1 MQDEGKCIFR
11 QIRRNDRVLTKI
23 IQLVQHIFLL
33 FRYLCTK
40 IIRNKIK
47 QDNMAIN
54 QLNKYVWL
62 VETIHRAKKRGGI
75 TLKEIQSRWL
85 DSDLSEGTELSRRT
99 FINNIHS
106 IEELFEINIECGS
119 GYRYN
124 IEYGDCF
131 EEGSTRSW
139 MLNAFSLHAM
149 VGNSRKLKERVLLE
163 DMPSGRNFLEDIIKA
178 MRDNHVIF
186 ISYYS
191 YNSEKYYEFD
201 IHPYFVKAFKKRWYV
216 VAYSP
221 GTNDIRC
228 YALDRMENV
237 IISDKVFKMPKDL
250 EPAEYFKDCFGI
262 INNEDSEVQKVVLK
276 VDAFQSNYIRNLP
289 LHESQKEMKRTD
301 EYSIFEYHLKPEFDF
316 EQEIFSNMDTMEV
329 LEPQWLREE
338 VSERLRNLAKKYKIC
353 PSS

>member
-1 MQDEGKCIFR
+1 
-11 QIRRNDRVLTKI
+11 
-23 IQLVQHIFLL
+23 
-33 FRYLCTK
+33 
-40 IIRNKIK
+40 
-47 QDNMAIN
+47 MAIN

-62 VETIHRAKKRGGI
+62 VETIHRAKKKGGI
-75 TLKEIQSRWL
+75 TLKEIQCRWS

-106 IEELFEINIECGS
+106 IEELFEISIECGS

-221 GTNDIRC
+221 GTDDIRC

-250 EPAEYFKDCFGI
+250 KPAEYFKDCFGI

-289 LHESQKEMKRTD
+289 LHKSQKEMKRTD

-338 VSERLRNLAKKYKIC
+338 ITQRLKNLTGKYQI
-353 PSS
+353 

>member
-1 MQDEGKCIFR
+1 M
-11 QIRRNDRVLTKI
+11 
-23 IQLVQHIFLL
+23 
-33 FRYLCTK
+33 
-40 IIRNKIK
+40 
-47 QDNMAIN
+47 
-54 QLNKYVWL
+54 
-62 VETIHRAKKRGGI
+62 ETIHRAKKRGGI
-75 TLKEIQSRWL
+75 TLREIQNRWKE
-85 DSDLSEGTELSRRT
+85 SELSEGTELSRRT

-106 IEELFEINIECGS
+106 IEELFEISISCGS
-119 GYRYN
+119 GYRYY

-139 MLNAFSLHAM
+139 MLNAFSLNAM
-149 VGNSRKLKERVLLE
+149 VSNSRKLKERVLLE
-163 DMPSGRNFLEDIIKA
+163 DIPSGRNFLEDIIKA
-178 MRDNHVIF
+178 MRDNHAIV

-191 YNSEKYYEFD
+191 YNTEKYYEFE

-221 GTNDIRC
+221 GTDDIRC

-250 EPAEYFKDCFGI
+250 EPAGYFKDCFGI

-338 VSERLRNLAKKYKIC
+338 VKERIKILASKYL
-353 PSS
+353 

>member
-1 MQDEGKCIFR
+1 M
-11 QIRRNDRVLTKI
+11 
-23 IQLVQHIFLL
+23 QHIFLL

-40 IIRNKIK
+40 FIRNKIK

-62 VETIHRAKKRGGI
+62 VETIHKAKNRGGI

-131 EEGSTRSW
+131 DEGSTRSW

-163 DMPSGRNFLEDIIKA
+163 DMPSGRNYLEDIIKA

-221 GTNDIRC
+221 GTDDIRC

-250 EPAEYFKDCFGI
+250 EPAEYFKNCFGI

-276 VDAFQSNYIRNLP
+276 VDAYQSNYIRNLP

-329 LEPQWLREE
+329 LEPQRLREE
-338 VSERLRNLAKKYKIC
+338 ITQRLKNLTGKYQI
-353 PSS
+353 

>member
-131 EEGSTRSW
+131 DEGSTRSW

-221 GTNDIRC
+221 GTDDIRC

-329 LEPQWLREE
+329 LEPLWLREE
-338 VSERLRNLAKKYKIC
+338 VKERIKILASKYL
-353 PSS
+353 

>member
-1 MQDEGKCIFR
+1 M
-11 QIRRNDRVLTKI
+11 
-23 IQLVQHIFLL
+23 
-33 FRYLCTK
+33 
-40 IIRNKIK
+40 
-47 QDNMAIN
+47 
-54 QLNKYVWL
+54 
-62 VETIHRAKKRGGI
+62 ETIHRAKKKGGI
-75 TLKEIQSRWL
+75 TLKEIQCRWS

-106 IEELFEINIECGS
+106 IEELFEISIECGS

-191 YNSEKYYEFD
+191 YHSEKYYEFD

-221 GTNDIRC
+221 GTDDIRC

-250 EPAEYFKDCFGI
+250 KPAEYFKDCFGI

-289 LHESQKEMKRTD
+289 LHKSQKEMKRTD

-338 VSERLRNLAKKYKIC
+338 ITQRLKNLTGKYQI
-353 PSS
+353 

>member
-1 MQDEGKCIFR
+1 MGVKSLHTQ
-11 QIRRNDRVLTKI
+11 KI

-62 VETIHRAKKRGGI
+62 VETIHKAKNRGGI

-131 EEGSTRSW
+131 DEGSTRSW

-216 VAYSP
+216 IAYSP
-221 GTNDIRC
+221 GTDDIRC

-250 EPAEYFKDCFGI
+250 EPTEYFKDCFGI
-262 INNEDSEVQKVVLK
+262 INNEESEVQKVVLK

-301 EYSIFEYHLKPEFDF
+301 EYSIFEYHLKTEFDF

-338 VSERLRNLAKKYKIC
+338 IIQRLKNLTGKYQI
-353 PSS
+353 

>member
-1 MQDEGKCIFR
+1 
-11 QIRRNDRVLTKI
+11 
-23 IQLVQHIFLL
+23 
-33 FRYLCTK
+33 
-40 IIRNKIK
+40 
-47 QDNMAIN
+47 MAIN

-62 VETIHRAKKRGGI
+62 VETIHRARKRGGI
-75 TLKEIQSRWL
+75 TLKEIQSRWK

-99 FINNIHS
+99 FINNLHS
-106 IEELFEINIECGS
+106 IEELFEISISCGS
-119 GYRYN
+119 GYRYY

-131 EEGSTRSW
+131 EEGSARSW
-139 MLNAFSLHAM
+139 MLNAFSLNAM

-163 DMPSGRNFLEDIIKA
+163 DMPSGRNYLEDIIKA
-178 MRDNHVIF
+178 MRDNRIIS

-191 YNSEKYYEFD
+191 FNTEEYHEFD

-221 GTNDIRC
+221 GTDDIRC

-237 IISDKVFKMPKDL
+237 TISEETFKLPEDL
-250 EPAEYFKDCFGI
+250 DPAEYFKDCFGI
-262 INNEDSEVQKVVLK
+262 INYEDSEVQKVVLK

-289 LHESQKEMKRTD
+289 LQTSQKETERTD

-329 LEPQWLREE
+329 LEPQWLREDIAE
-338 VSERLRNLAKKYKIC
+338 KLRNLTKKYQI
-353 PSS
+353 

>member
-1 MQDEGKCIFR
+1 
-11 QIRRNDRVLTKI
+11 
-23 IQLVQHIFLL
+23 
-33 FRYLCTK
+33 
-40 IIRNKIK
+40 
-47 QDNMAIN
+47 MAIN

-124 IEYGDCF
+124 IEYGDYF
-131 EEGSTRSW
+131 DEGSTRSW

-201 IHPYFVKAFKKRWYV
+201 IHPYFVKGFKKRWYV

-221 GTNDIRC
+221 GTDDIRC

-262 INNEDSEVQKVVLK
+262 INNKDSEVQKVVLK

-316 EQEIFSNMDTMEV
+316 EQEIFSNMGTMEV

-338 VSERLRNLAKKYKIC
+338 ITQRLKNLTGKYQI
-353 PSS
+353 

>member
-1 MQDEGKCIFR
+1 
-11 QIRRNDRVLTKI
+11 
-23 IQLVQHIFLL
+23 
-33 FRYLCTK
+33 
-40 IIRNKIK
+40 
-47 QDNMAIN
+47 
-54 QLNKYVWL
+54 
-62 VETIHRAKKRGGI
+62 
-75 TLKEIQSRWL
+75 
-85 DSDLSEGTELSRRT
+85 
-99 FINNIHS
+99 
-106 IEELFEINIECGS
+106 
-119 GYRYN
+119 
-124 IEYGDCF
+124 
-131 EEGSTRSW
+131 
-139 MLNAFSLHAM
+139 
-149 VGNSRKLKERVLLE
+149 
-163 DMPSGRNFLEDIIKA
+163 

-237 IISDKVFKMPKDL
+237 IISEEVFKMPKNL

-262 INNEDSEVQKVVLK
+262 INNKDSEVQKVVLK

-289 LHESQKEMKRTD
+289 LHESQKETERTE

-316 EQEIFSNMDTMEV
+316 EHEIFSNMDTVEV

-338 VSERLRNLAKKYKIC
+338 VKERLRNLAEKYKI
-353 PSS
+353 

>member
-1 MQDEGKCIFR
+1 M
-11 QIRRNDRVLTKI
+11 
-23 IQLVQHIFLL
+23 QHIFLL

-131 EEGSTRSW
+131 DEGSTRSW

-149 VGNSRKLKERVLLE
+149 VSNSRKLKERVLLE

-221 GTNDIRC
+221 GTDDIRC

-250 EPAEYFKDCFGI
+250 KPAEYFKDCFGI

-276 VDAFQSNYIRNLP
+276 IDAFQSNYIRNLP

-329 LEPQWLREE
+329 LEPQRLREE
-338 VSERLRNLAKKYKIC
+338 ITQRLKNLTGKYQI
-353 PSS
+353 

>member
-1 MQDEGKCIFR
+1 
-11 QIRRNDRVLTKI
+11 
-23 IQLVQHIFLL
+23 
-33 FRYLCTK
+33 
-40 IIRNKIK
+40 
-47 QDNMAIN
+47 MAIN

-62 VETIHRAKKRGGI
+62 VETIHRAKKKGGI
-75 TLKEIQSRWL
+75 TLKEIQCRWS

-106 IEELFEINIECGS
+106 IEELFEISIECGS

-216 VAYSP
+216 VAYSH
-221 GTNDIRC
+221 GTDDIRC

-250 EPAEYFKDCFGI
+250 KPAEYFKDCFGI

-289 LHESQKEMKRTD
+289 LHKSQKEMKRTD

-338 VSERLRNLAKKYKIC
+338 ITQRLKNLTGKYQI
-353 PSS
+353 

>member
-1 MQDEGKCIFR
+1 
-11 QIRRNDRVLTKI
+11 
-23 IQLVQHIFLL
+23 
-33 FRYLCTK
+33 
-40 IIRNKIK
+40 
-47 QDNMAIN
+47 MAIN

-62 VETIHRAKKRGGI
+62 VETIHKAKNRGGI

-85 DSDLSEGTELSRRT
+85 GSDLSEGTELSRRT

-106 IEELFEINIECGS
+106 IEELFEINIECGN

-131 EEGSTRSW
+131 DEGSTRSW

-149 VGNSRKLKERVLLE
+149 VSNSRKLKERVLLE

-191 YNSEKYYEFD
+191 YNSEKYYEFA

-221 GTNDIRC
+221 GTDDIRC

-338 VSERLRNLAKKYKIC
+338 ITQRLKNLTGKYQI
-353 PSS
+353 

>member
-1 MQDEGKCIFR
+1 MNTALKMKLEEMNRRLNEALDTDLFEESESEFNEFQAEVDSFERELEEISESRQDHLQLSELK
-11 QIRRNDRVLTKI
+11 KI
-23 IQLVQHIFLL
+23 GAIQ
-33 FRYLCTK
+33 
-40 IIRNKIK
+40 
-47 QDNMAIN
+47 
-54 QLNKYVWL
+54 
-62 VETIHRAKKRGGI
+62 KK
-75 TLKEIQSRWL
+75 IQSRWS

-163 DMPSGRNFLEDIIKA
+163 DMPSGRNYLEDIIKA

>member
-1 MQDEGKCIFR
+1 
-11 QIRRNDRVLTKI
+11 
-23 IQLVQHIFLL
+23 
-33 FRYLCTK
+33 
-40 IIRNKIK
+40 
-47 QDNMAIN
+47 MAIN

-62 VETIHRAKKRGGI
+62 VETIHRARKRGGI
-75 TLKEIQSRWL
+75 TLKEIQSRWK

-99 FINNIHS
+99 FINNLHS
-106 IEELFEINIECGS
+106 IEELFEISISCGN
-119 GYRYN
+119 GYRYY

-131 EEGSTRSW
+131 EEGSARSW
-139 MLNAFSLHAM
+139 MLNAFSLNTM

-163 DMPSGRNFLEDIIKA
+163 DMPSGRNYLEDIIKA

-191 YNSEKYYEFD
+191 FNKEEYHEFD

-221 GTNDIRC
+221 GTDDIRC

-237 IISDKVFKMPKDL
+237 TISEETFKLPEDL
-250 EPAEYFKDCFGI
+250 DPAEYFKDCFGI

-289 LHESQKEMKRTD
+289 FHTSQKETERTD

-329 LEPQWLREE
+329 LEPQWLREDIAE
-338 VSERLRNLAKKYKIC
+338 KLRNLTKKYQI
-353 PSS
+353 